1 MLPLGLFVKIVT
13 PVVIAYKLRV
23 GTPFTPRVIATYILG
38 IAGLLAFYAGFDL
51 AAQEEARARYGRVV
65 TGVIEERYSTT
76 SREGTRHIGT
86 YGGRNQTVTQPVV
99 TIKGFHFYETFA
111 RLLVTGSPAAWVV
124 DYRFPCDAGPSC
136 YGRDFVTE
144 ELWSRLRAGQTVN
157 VRRAVG
163 ETGTSRLDENPQWS
177 IAFAQ
182 LGISA
187 VLLLA
192 TGVVSGRLTVFGGP
206 AWITAPAVVT
216 AVDRVTYKDAV
227 RWRVRFA
234 YFDPDGVA
242 QESADEVV
250 NELWKPGDE
259 CLAVFRPNEP
269 ALATMRPV
277 SLRQNGL
284 PAT

>member
-1 MLPLGLFVKIVT
+1 
-13 PVVIAYKLRV
+13 
-23 GTPFTPRVIATYILG
+23 
-38 IAGLLAFYAGFDL
+38 
-51 AAQEEARARYGRVV
+51 
-65 TGVIEERYSTT
+65 
-76 SREGTRHIGT
+76 
-86 YGGRNQTVTQPVV
+86 
-99 TIKGFHFYETFA
+99 
-111 RLLVTGSPAAWVV
+111 
-124 DYRFPCDAGPSC
+124 
-136 YGRDFVTE
+136 VTE
-144 ELWSRLRAGQTVN
+144 GLWSRLRVGQTVN
-157 VRRAVG
+157 VRRAAG

-177 IAFAQ
+177 SAFAE

-187 VLLLA
+187 ALLLA
-192 TGVVSGRLTVFGGP
+192 AGLVSGRLALFRGRN
-206 AWITAPAVVT
+206 WITAPAVVT

-250 NELWKPGDE
+250 NDMWKPGDE

-277 SLRQNGL
+277 SLQQNGL